1 MFKTEGT
8 QAMLLEVQDL
18 TKHSPARQAGGK
30 GLVRAVDGVSFCLEA
45 GRTFALVGES
55 GCGKTTIAKLLL
67 LLERPTHGRILFDG
81 RDVLA
86 LGRQGV
92 HAYRRQVQAVFQDP
106 SSSLNPR
113 LRIST
118 VLAEPIIAHE
128 GWGVLRDRAALRRRM
143 AELLDIV
150 GLPASAMDYYPHEF
164 SGGQR
169 QRIAV
174 ARALA
179 LRPRLLVLDEPT
191 SALDVSIRA
200 QIVNLLSDI
209 QQEFGI
215 AYLVIA
221 HDLALVRYFSTVVG
235 VMYLG
240 RLVESGESERV
251 FDAPAHPYTRALL
264 GSAPRP
270 DPDHQPSEGLILGEI
285 GSALHPPSGCR
296 FHPRCPRAQEVCA
309 KQEPNP
315 ITASTGHI
323 VACHLLDVALAGG
336 ALVAHEMQESIPS

>member
-1 MFKTEGT
+1 
-8 QAMLLEVQDL
+8 MLLEVQDL
-18 TKHSPARQAGGK
+18 KKHFPVRQSGGK
-30 GLVRAVDGVSFCLEA
+30 GLVRAVDGVSFGVEA
-45 GRTFALVGES
+45 GQTFALVGES
-55 GCGKTTIAKLLL
+55 GCGKTSIARLLL

-81 RDVLA
+81 QDVLA
-86 LGRQGV
+86 LGRRGV

-106 SSSLNPR
+106 SSSFNPR
-113 LRIST
+113 LRVST

-128 GWGVLRDRAALRRRM
+128 GWGVLRDRAALRRRL

-150 GLPASAMDYYPHEF
+150 GLPAGAMDLYPHEF

-209 QQEFGI
+209 QRDFGL
-215 AYLVIA
+215 AYVVIA
-221 HDLALVRYFSTVVG
+221 HDLALVRHFSTVVG

-240 RLVESGESERV
+240 RMVESGASEEV
-251 FDAPAHPYTRALL
+251 FDAPAHPYTQALL

-285 GSALHPPSGCR
+285 GSALHPPPGCR
-296 FHPRCPRAQEVCA
+296 FHPRCPRAMAVCA
-309 KQEPNP
+309 RQEPRP
-315 ITASTGHI
+315 VAVPTGQ
-323 VACHLLDVALAGG
+323 VATCHLLD
-336 ALVAHEMQESIPS
+336 EPEPIPA